1 MITKNKKSPE
11 IKLIAKIEPAEVL
24 VLFVRKKSTDIADG
38 LRIAFGE
45 NKTIAGILKN
55 HSFDAARGA
64 CQIHRLPQ
72 GMSFKALILVG
83 AGKAKNVDDERILSI
98 AATVISKCRQNKW
111 LQCLFVIPANILK
124 KHAHIQPVV
133 QGIWYSEYSFNNY
146 KSHEAPRRGVKIKL
160 WIKKNNPV
168 LQRELQEAVHTMH
181 GVWLSK
187 DLANQP
193 PNTLTPKAFKTFIQE
208 HFKDFENF
216 EVLVKDRKAL
226 KNEKFN
232 LLLAVADGSVQEPFL
247 IEINYRP
254 KTGMKHLALV
264 GKGVTFDSGGLS
276 LKPSASMPEMKY
288 DMAGAATVVGLM
300 DVVARTQPA
309 LKVSACIATV
319 ENMPGPRA
327 YRPGDVF
334 ISHNGKSV
342 EVLNTDAEGR
352 MILADALA
360 YAGKKHQP
368 DYMLDFATLTGACY
382 VALGD
387 QYAGLFCDDNAL
399 SKCLRRAGMQ
409 SGDKLWPMP
418 MDRAYHKSLK
428 SNIADI
434 KNIGGRW
441 GGAITAA
448 RFLQFFVAGSIWAHI
463 DMAGMSNDLTAP
475 GYNSKNA
482 SGFGVRLLK
491 TFIDKLTKYK

>member
-1 MITKNKKSPE
+1 MITQNKKIPE
-11 IKLIAKIEPAEVL
+11 IKLITKIEPAEVL

-38 LRIAFGE
+38 LRIAFGG
-45 NKTIAGILKN
+45 NRTIAGTLKN

-64 CQIHRLPQ
+64 YQIHRLPQ
-72 GMSFKALILVG
+72 GMSFKALVLVG
-83 AGKAKNVDDERILSI
+83 AGKAKNVDDERIRSI
-98 AATVISKCRQNKW
+98 AAMVISKCRQNKW
-111 LQCLFVIPANILK
+111 LQCVFVIPANILK
-124 KHAHIQPVV
+124 KHTHIQPVV
-133 QGIWYSEYSFNNY
+133 QGICYSEYSFNNY
-146 KSHEAPRRGVKIKL
+146 KSNEAPRRGIAINI
-160 WIKKNNPV
+160 WIKKQNNPV
-168 LQRELQEAVHTMH
+168 LQRELQEAIHTMH

-193 PNTLTPKAFKTFIQE
+193 PNTLTPRAFKTFIQE
-208 HFKDFENF
+208 HFKDIENF

-226 KNEKFN
+226 INEKFN

-334 ISHNGKSV
+334 IGHNGKSV

-352 MILADALA
+352 MILADTLA
-360 YAGKKHQP
+360 YTGKKYQQ
-368 DYMLDFATLTGACY
+368 DYMLDFATLTDA
-382 VALGD
+382 
-387 QYAGLFCDDNAL
+387 
-399 SKCLRRAGMQ
+399 
-409 SGDKLWPMP
+409 
-418 MDRAYHKSLK
+418 
-428 SNIADI
+428 
-434 KNIGGRW
+434 
-441 GGAITAA
+441 
-448 RFLQFFVAGSIWAHI
+448 
-463 DMAGMSNDLTAP
+463 
-475 GYNSKNA
+475 
-482 SGFGVRLLK
+482 
-491 TFIDKLTKYK
+491 